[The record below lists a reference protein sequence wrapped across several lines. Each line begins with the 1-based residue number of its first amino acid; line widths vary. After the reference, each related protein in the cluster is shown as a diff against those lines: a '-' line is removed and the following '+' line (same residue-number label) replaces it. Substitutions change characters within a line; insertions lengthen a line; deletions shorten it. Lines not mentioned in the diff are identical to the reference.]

1 MDSKAQ
7 REFSVQ
13 TLQAEGLEVPDHL
26 PLINITTLRGPRA
39 TVERLLCL
47 HACAAASY
55 GFPKIMALAWAEQ
68 EGIGRFFEEEELSF
82 LKGEETGTLFRLQIE
97 GMAAL
102 YWALGYE
109 EQIDWFSPIDD
120 KFVTRLP
127 DLRRSEHTHHLKSSA
142 RLRHNDEIATALDL
156 AYCLHWITV
165 DRKLRGLPAALPFE
179 DFVPAE
185 RRRAFDW
192 LIGFEPWYS
201 INLDT

>member
-1 MDSKAQ
+1 RGALLFAIGVALNWCL
-7 REFSVQ
+7 RP
-13 TLQAEGLEVPDHL
+13 GL
-26 PLINITTLRGPRA
+26 
-39 TVERLLCL
+39 
-47 HACAAASY
+47 
-55 GFPKIMALAWAEQ
+55 
-68 EGIGRFFEEEELSF
+68 
-82 LKGEETGTLFRLQIE
+82 LQIE

-142 RLRHNDEIATALDL
+142 RLRHDDEIATALDL